1 MKEVV
6 SPRCN
11 DWINGRRIFALPA
24 LEPSLIIYFC
34 AAELRSFPIMSIY
47 GFSMVDL
54 VIIIK
59 SFCFILKARENCPRD
74 LIKGKTLCFKK
85 IILTGS

>member
-34 AAELRSFPIMSIY
+34 AAELRSFLIMSIY
-47 GFSMVDL
+47 GFSMVYL

-59 SFCFILKARENCPRD
+59 RFSFILSVRENCSRD
-74 LIKGKTLCFKK
+74 LIKGKTLRFKK